1 MKKEG
6 EVLPRTNLFDL
17 LASHFDIATELG
29 RIERLAES
37 EDVIRTS
44 PRDSYTLYEYVEK
57 FCFEKWKNR
66 GRCLDLDDFVEVVD
80 YAALWKSAPYDFKD
94 LLLLIEIVYNF
105 WYMVHVDGVV
115 YQPYQ
120 GNLSYTNTFCLL
132 KQVMDDVLAHYNYKG
147 EYFPDEEQLIVT
159 ENCAAATAVAEI
171 TDAEIGRVVLKY
183 NHFVLKGDLAA
194 KKNILVSLGGD
205 LEPKRVTLE
214 AIDKQLTSDIF
225 FMLNNMNLRHNNCV
239 PGTPKYKVT
248 VDALDDKAMEE
259 WYDELYQMILLAY
272 LKLDHEQRKP
282 KISHL
287 KDCVSGGIL
296 L

>member
-1 MKKEG
+1 MS
-6 EVLPRTNLFDL
+6 RTNLFDL
-17 LASHFDIATELG
+17 LSSHFDIATELG

-44 PRDSYTLYEYVEK
+44 PRDTYTVYEYVEN
-57 FCFEKWKNR
+57 FCFERWKNR
-66 GRCLDLDDFVEVVD
+66 GRCLDLDDFNEVVD

-94 LLLLIEIVYNF
+94 LLLLLEIVYNF
-105 WYMVHVDGVV
+105 WYMVHSDGLV

-120 GNLSYTNTFCLL
+120 GNMSYVNTFNML
-132 KQVMDDVLAHYNYKG
+132 KQALDCVLAHYNYKG
-147 EYFPDEEQLIVT
+147 EYFSDEEQLIVT
-159 ENCAAATAVAEI
+159 EDSAAATAVAEI
-171 TDAEIGRVVLKY
+171 TDATIGRAVIRY
-183 NHFVLKGDLAA
+183 NHFVLKGDLVA
-194 KKNILVSLGGD
+194 KKSILVSLGGD
-205 LEPKRVTLE
+205 LEPKRAALE
-214 AIDKQLTSDIF
+214 AIDKQLTGDIF

-239 PGTPKYKVT
+239 PGTPKYKVA

-282 KISHL
+282 KIIHL